1 MIHPL
6 IFNSAIL
13 DSALLHHGGQLRDQ
27 IPPLDIVVFTLK
39 SILYLPGQ
47 KLVSELLHLVSMVEY
62 HRIEVTQKASRAL
75 VFNTYY
81 KQNPDP
87 QYQLLD
93 GKVEEFYT
101 PLTDT
106 QDTLRTMFMEIVV
119 ECCVT
124 VSLAM
129 PLYQIP

>member
-1 MIHPL
+1 MVPL
-6 IFNSAIL
+6 TFNPAIL
-13 DSALLHHGGQLRDQ
+13 DSALLHHGGQFRDR
-27 IPPLDIVVFTLK
+27 IPPLDIVIFTLK

-47 KLVSELLHLVSMVEY
+47 KLVSELLHLISMVEY
-62 HRIEVTQKASRAL
+62 YRIEVTRKASRVL

-81 KQNPDP
+81 KENPGP
-87 QYQLLD
+87 KYQLLD
-93 GKVEEFYT
+93 EKVEEFYT
-101 PLTDT
+101 HLTDT

-129 PLYQIP
+129 PLYQIS